1 MQKFKKHIS
10 IYLYLGPNAQD
21 AETTPIILLEKS
33 PSCTFIQPDVEPST
47 SPAKISNNKRVS
59 CDKAPIPKKINTS
72 KGSDEVYLLKIKM
85 INNEIDC
92 RRKEHELKMAQLKEK
107 HELKMKILNLN
118 YKKFKKKIE
127 ITITCEKLIPDMVAT
142 V

>member
-1 MQKFKKHIS
+1 MQDKSNFTKIQKHIS

-21 AETTPIILLEKS
+21 AETTPIILLEES
-33 PSCTFIQPDVEPST
+33 PSCTFIQPDVELST
-47 SPAKISNNKRVS
+47 SPAEIATNKRVS

-72 KGSDEVYLLKIKM
+72 KGSDEANLLKIKM

-107 HELKMKILNLN
+107 HEVKMKILNL
-118 YKKFKKKIE
+118 
-127 ITITCEKLIPDMVAT
+127 KLQKVQKEN
-142 V
+142 